1 MRKVQ
6 VWVELPDD
14 KFRAYVNESLRQRVT
29 VESLVQRTVQ
39 LMLQDSAR
47 AEREGTDHPIFP
59 K

>member
-39 LMLQDSAR
+39 LMLQDSEL

-59 K
+59 E

>member
-14 KFRAYVNESLRQRVT
+14 KFRAYVSESDRQGVT

-39 LMLQDSAR
+39 LMLRDSER
-47 AEREGTDHPIFP
+47 AEREGTDHPVFP

>member
-1 MRKVQ
+1 MQKVQ

-14 KFRAYVNESLRQRVT
+14 KFRAYVNESLRQNVT

-39 LMLQDSAR
+39 LMLQESER

-59 K
+59 E